1 MNLSMIKN
9 LLAVLLL
16 TVSTLGWAKLTATV
30 DRTVIDNNETLQLV
44 IRYDGQVMSAQ
55 PDFSPL
61 EKDFEVLSNNRQQQ
75 YSWANGRS
83 ESYTDWTMVLMPKRT
98 GLVLIPS
105 LNFKKDVS
113 NAVEIRVR
121 SASSVTA
128 GAGKQPIYTETLV
141 DKDNV
146 YIQQQLVLTHRLYT
160 SVQLTDLSLSD
171 LNVPDVIMQ
180 KIGDSQFQKI
190 INGRNYLII
199 EIKYALF
206 PQVAGKLTIPA
217 LRFGA
222 YESNGRSQ
230 FGGFTNRGTRIFRS
244 TERKTVDVMVR
255 PAHIAADQWMPS
267 SEVQLAEQWST
278 DLSNLTVGEPVTRA
292 IAISAAGL
300 TGAQIT
306 PIPMIESDDYKI
318 YPDQPQLQE
327 QAKGSTILGTRTET
341 LAIVPSRAGEITFPE
356 IKVRWWDTVNQR
368 MQTASLAAK
377 TAQVRPGTAIA
388 NNSAG
393 IQQSSIQPLNIDTQ
407 EVNDKEVEPTLLI
420 KLSLVLNALLIATV
434 AMLLLKRP
442 KTGLA
447 ARASA
452 DPSTPA
458 LLSLKQKFK
467 AIQIQAN
474 KNNLMGMRDAIL
486 DWGRQL
492 FAETPPTTLKDLSLL
507 LADMELQQQFMQ
519 LDRQLYKG
527 DASND
532 QLDIR
537 LLLERL
543 KQQSS
548 FSRKSTAKRGQELQS
563 LYPE

>member
-1 MNLSMIKN
+1 MNVSMVKN
-9 LLAVLLL
+9 LLPLLLL
-16 TVSTLGWAKLTATV
+16 TASTLSWAALTATV
-30 DRTVIDNNETLQLV
+30 DRSVIDSNETLQLV
-44 IRYDGQVMSAQ
+44 IRYDGQVMTGQ

-61 EKDFEVLSNNRQQQ
+61 ENDFEILSNNRQQQ
-75 YSWANGRS
+75 YSWVNGQS

-98 GLVLIPS
+98 GLILIPS
-105 LNFKKDVS
+105 LNFKKDIS

-121 SASSVTA
+121 SASAATT

-141 DKDNV
+141 DKESV
-146 YIQQQLVLTHRLYT
+146 HIQEQLILTHRLYT
-160 SVQLTDLSLSD
+160 SVQLSDLSLSD
-171 LNVPDVIMQ
+171 LNVPDAIMQ
-180 KIGDSQFQKI
+180 KIGDNQFQKI
-190 INGRNYLII
+190 INGRNYLIV
-199 EIKYALF
+199 EVKYALF
-206 PQVAGKLTIPA
+206 PQVAGKLVIPA

-244 TERKTVDVMVR
+244 TESKTIDVMVR

-278 DLSNLTVGEPVTRA
+278 DLNNLTVGEPVTRA

-306 PIPMIESDDYKI
+306 PIQMIESDDYKI

-327 QAKGSTILGTRTET
+327 QAKGSTIVGTRTET
-341 LAIVPSRAGEITFPE
+341 LAMVPGRAGEITFPA
-356 IKVRWWDTVNQR
+356 INVKWWDTVNQR

-377 TAQVRPGTAIA
+377 TVRVSPSIAVAISPATVQPQSMESMAIGASEKPTA
-388 NNSAG
+388 
-393 IQQSSIQPLNIDTQ
+393 PL
-407 EVNDKEVEPTLLI
+407 LLTN
-420 KLSLVLNALLIATV
+420 LSLALNALLIATL

-442 KTGLA
+442 RSGSTG
-447 ARASA
+447 RTSTQSA
-452 DPSTPA
+452 TPA
-458 LLSLKQKFK
+458 LLSLKQKLK
-467 AIQIQAN
+467 AIEIQAD

-486 DWGRQL
+486 VWGRQL

-507 LADMELQQQFMQ
+507 LADMELQQQFTQ
-519 LDRQLYKG
+519 LDRQLYKADTSG
-527 DASND
+527 DP
-532 QLDIR
+532 LDIP
-537 LLLERL
+537 LLLKRL

-548 FSRKSTAKRGQELQS
+548 FSRKSTAERGQKLQS

>member
-1 MNLSMIKN
+1 MNVSMVKN
-9 LLAVLLL
+9 LLPLLL
-16 TVSTLGWAKLTATV
+16 LAVSTLSWAALTATV
-30 DRTVIDNNETLQLV
+30 DRSVIDSNETLQLV
-44 IRYDGQVMSAQ
+44 IRYDGQVMTGQ

-61 EKDFEVLSNNRQQQ
+61 ENDFEILSNNRQQQ
-75 YSWANGRS
+75 YSWVNGQS

-105 LNFKKDVS
+105 LNFKKNVS

-121 SASSVTA
+121 SASAAAA

-141 DKDNV
+141 DKESV
-146 YIQQQLVLTHRLYT
+146 YIQEQLVLTHRLYT
-160 SVQLTDLSLSD
+160 SVQLSDLSLSD
-171 LNVPDVIMQ
+171 LNVPDVILQ
-180 KIGDSQFQKI
+180 KIGDNQYQKT
-190 INGRNYLII
+190 INGRNYLIV

-206 PQVAGKLTIPA
+206 PQVAGKLVIPA

-244 TERKTVDVMVR
+244 TESKIVDVNAR

-278 DLSNLTVGEPVTRA
+278 DLNNLTVGEPVTRA

-306 PIPMIESDDYKI
+306 PIQIIESDDYKI

-327 QAKGSTILGTRTET
+327 QAKDSTIVGARTET
-341 LAIVPSRAGEITFPE
+341 LAMVPGRAGEITFPA
-356 IKVRWWDTVNQR
+356 INVRWWDTVNQR

-377 TAQVRPGTAIA
+377 TVQVRPGTALAISPA
-388 NNSAG
+388 TV
-393 IQQSSIQPLNIDTQ
+393 QPQAMESLAIGAS
-407 EVNDKEVEPTLLI
+407 EKPSE
-420 KLSLVLNALLIATV
+420 LSLLTNLSLAFNALLIA
-434 AMLLLKRP
+434 ALALLLLKRP
-442 KTGLA
+442 RLGLA
-447 ARASA
+447 GRTSTEPA
-452 DPSTPA
+452 TPA

-467 AIQIQAN
+467 AIEIQAD
-474 KNNLMGMRDAIL
+474 KNNMMGMRDAIL
-486 DWGRQL
+486 VWGRQL

-507 LADMELQQQFMQ
+507 LADVELQQQFTQ
-519 LDRQLYKG
+519 LDRQLYKD
-527 DASND
+527 DASGD
-532 QLDIR
+532 QLDIQ
-537 LLLERL
+537 LLLQRL

>member
-1 MNLSMIKN
+1 MNVSMVKN
-9 LLAVLLL
+9 LLPLLL
-16 TVSTLGWAKLTATV
+16 LAVSTLSWAALTATV
-30 DRTVIDNNETLQLV
+30 DRSVIDSNETLQLV
-44 IRYDGQVMSAQ
+44 IRYDGQVMTGQ

-61 EKDFEVLSNNRQQQ
+61 ENDFEILSNNRQQQ
-75 YSWANGRS
+75 YSWVNGQS

-121 SASSVTA
+121 SASAAAA

-141 DKDNV
+141 DKESV
-146 YIQQQLVLTHRLYT
+146 YIQEQLVLTHRLYT
-160 SVQLTDLSLSD
+160 SVQLSDLSLSD
-171 LNVPDVIMQ
+171 LNVPDVILQ
-180 KIGDSQFQKI
+180 KIGDNQYQKT
-190 INGRNYLII
+190 INGRNYLIV

-206 PQVAGKLTIPA
+206 PQVAGKLVIPA

-244 TERKTVDVMVR
+244 TESKIVDVNVR

-278 DLSNLTVGEPVTRA
+278 DLNNLTVGEPVTRA

-306 PIPMIESDDYKI
+306 PIQIIESDDYKI

-327 QAKGSTILGTRTET
+327 QAKSSTIVGTRTET
-341 LAIVPSRAGEITFPE
+341 LAMVPGRAGEITFPA
-356 IKVRWWDTVNQR
+356 INVRWWDTVNQR

-377 TAQVRPGTAIA
+377 TVQVRPSTAVAISPA
-388 NNSAG
+388 TV
-393 IQQSSIQPLNIDTQ
+393 QPQAMESLAIGAS
-407 EVNDKEVEPTLLI
+407 EKPSE
-420 KLSLVLNALLIATV
+420 LSLLTNLSLAFNALLIA
-434 AMLLLKRP
+434 ALALLLLKRP
-442 KTGLA
+442 RSGLA
-447 ARASA
+447 GRTSTEPA
-452 DPSTPA
+452 TPA

-467 AIQIQAN
+467 AIEIQAD
-474 KNNLMGMRDAIL
+474 KNNMMGMRDAIL
-486 DWGRQL
+486 VWGRQL

-507 LADMELQQQFMQ
+507 LADLELQQQFTQ
-519 LDRQLYKG
+519 LDRQLYKD
-527 DASND
+527 DASGD
-532 QLDIR
+532 QLDIQ
-537 LLLERL
+537 LLLQRL

-548 FSRKSTAKRGQELQS
+548 FSRKSTAKRGQKLQS

>member
-1 MNLSMIKN
+1 MNVSMVKN
-9 LLAVLLL
+9 LLPLLL
-16 TVSTLGWAKLTATV
+16 LAVSTLSWAALTATV
-30 DRTVIDNNETLQLV
+30 DRSVIDSNETLQLV
-44 IRYDGQVMSAQ
+44 IRYDGQVMTGQ

-61 EKDFEVLSNNRQQQ
+61 ENDFEILSNNRQQQ
-75 YSWANGRS
+75 YSWVNGQS

-105 LNFKKDVS
+105 LNFKKNVS

-121 SASSVTA
+121 SASAAAA

-141 DKDNV
+141 DKESV
-146 YIQQQLVLTHRLYT
+146 YIQEQLVLTHRLYT
-160 SVQLTDLSLSD
+160 SVQLSDLSLSD
-171 LNVPDVIMQ
+171 LNVPDVILQ
-180 KIGDSQFQKI
+180 KIGDNQYQKT
-190 INGRNYLII
+190 INGRNYLIV

-206 PQVAGKLTIPA
+206 PQVAGKLVIPA

-244 TERKTVDVMVR
+244 TESKIVDVNAR

-278 DLSNLTVGEPVTRA
+278 DLNNLTVGEPVTRA

-306 PIPMIESDDYKI
+306 PIQIIESDDYKI

-327 QAKGSTILGTRTET
+327 QAKDSTIVGTRTET
-341 LAIVPSRAGEITFPE
+341 LAMVPGRAGEITFPA
-356 IKVRWWDTVNQR
+356 INVRWWDTVNQR

-377 TAQVRPGTAIA
+377 TVQVRPSTAVAISPA
-388 NNSAG
+388 TV
-393 IQQSSIQPLNIDTQ
+393 QPQAMESLAIGAS
-407 EVNDKEVEPTLLI
+407 EKPSE
-420 KLSLVLNALLIATV
+420 LSLLTNLSLAFNALLIA
-434 AMLLLKRP
+434 ALALLLLKRP
-442 KTGLA
+442 RSGLA
-447 ARASA
+447 GRTSTEPA
-452 DPSTPA
+452 TPA

-467 AIQIQAN
+467 AIEIQAD
-474 KNNLMGMRDAIL
+474 KNNMMGMRDAIL
-486 DWGRQL
+486 VWGRQL

-507 LADMELQQQFMQ
+507 LADLELQQQFTQ
-519 LDRQLYKG
+519 LDRQLYK
-527 DASND
+527 DNASGD
-532 QLDIR
+532 QLDIQ
-537 LLLERL
+537 LLLQRL

>member
-1 MNLSMIKN
+1 MNVSMVKN
-9 LLAVLLL
+9 LLPLLL
-16 TVSTLGWAKLTATV
+16 LAVSTLSWAALTATV
-30 DRTVIDNNETLQLV
+30 DRSVIDSNETLQLV
-44 IRYDGQVMSAQ
+44 IRYDGQVMTGQ

-61 EKDFEVLSNNRQQQ
+61 ENDFEILSNNRQQQ
-75 YSWANGRS
+75 YSWVNGQS

-105 LNFKKDVS
+105 LNFKKNVS

-121 SASSVTA
+121 SASAAAA

-141 DKDNV
+141 DKESV
-146 YIQQQLVLTHRLYT
+146 YIQEQLVLTHRLYT
-160 SVQLTDLSLSD
+160 SVQLSDLSLSD
-171 LNVPDVIMQ
+171 LNVPDVILQ
-180 KIGDSQFQKI
+180 KIGDNQYQKT
-190 INGRNYLII
+190 INGRNYLIV

-206 PQVAGKLTIPA
+206 PQVAGKLVIPA

-244 TERKTVDVMVR
+244 TESKIVDVNVR

-278 DLSNLTVGEPVTRA
+278 DLNNLTVGEPVTRA

-306 PIPMIESDDYKI
+306 PIQIIESDDYKI

-327 QAKGSTILGTRTET
+327 QAKGSTIVGTRTET
-341 LAIVPSRAGEITFPE
+341 LAMVPGRAGEITFPA
-356 IKVRWWDTVNQR
+356 INVRWWDTVNQR

-377 TAQVRPGTAIA
+377 TVQVRPSTAVAISPA
-388 NNSAG
+388 TV
-393 IQQSSIQPLNIDTQ
+393 QPQAMESLAIGAS
-407 EVNDKEVEPTLLI
+407 EKPSE
-420 KLSLVLNALLIATV
+420 LSLLTNLSLAFNALLIA
-434 AMLLLKRP
+434 ALALLLLKRP
-442 KTGLA
+442 RSGLA
-447 ARASA
+447 GRTSTEPA
-452 DPSTPA
+452 TPA

-467 AIQIQAN
+467 AIEIQAD
-474 KNNLMGMRDAIL
+474 KNNMMGMRDAIL
-486 DWGRQL
+486 VWGRQL

-507 LADMELQQQFMQ
+507 LADLELQQQFTQ
-519 LDRQLYKG
+519 LDRQLYKD
-527 DASND
+527 DASGD
-532 QLDIR
+532 QLDIQ
-537 LLLERL
+537 LLLQRL

-548 FSRKSTAKRGQELQS
+548 FSRKSTATRGQELQS

>member
-1 MNLSMIKN
+1 MNVSMVKN
-9 LLAVLLL
+9 LLPLLL
-16 TVSTLGWAKLTATV
+16 LAVSTLSWAALTATV
-30 DRTVIDNNETLQLV
+30 DRSVIDSNETLQLV
-44 IRYDGQVMSAQ
+44 IRYDGQVMTGQ

-61 EKDFEVLSNNRQQQ
+61 ENDFEILSNNRQQQ
-75 YSWANGRS
+75 YSWVNGQS

-105 LNFKKDVS
+105 LNFKKNVS

-121 SASSVTA
+121 SASAAAA

-141 DKDNV
+141 DKESV
-146 YIQQQLVLTHRLYT
+146 YIQEQLVLTHRLYT
-160 SVQLTDLSLSD
+160 SVQLSDLSLSD
-171 LNVPDVIMQ
+171 LNVPDVILQ
-180 KIGDSQFQKI
+180 KIGDNQYQKT
-190 INGRNYLII
+190 INGRNYLIV

-206 PQVAGKLTIPA
+206 PQVAGKLVIPA

-244 TERKTVDVMVR
+244 TESKIVDVNAR

-278 DLSNLTVGEPVTRA
+278 DLNNLTVGEPVTRA

-306 PIPMIESDDYKI
+306 PIQIIESDDYKI

-327 QAKGSTILGTRTET
+327 QAKDSTIVGTRTET
-341 LAIVPSRAGEITFPE
+341 LAMVPGRAGEITFPA
-356 IKVRWWDTVNQR
+356 INVRWWDTVNQR

-377 TAQVRPGTAIA
+377 TVQVRPGTALAISPA
-388 NNSAG
+388 TV
-393 IQQSSIQPLNIDTQ
+393 QPQAMESLAIGAS
-407 EVNDKEVEPTLLI
+407 EKPSE
-420 KLSLVLNALLIATV
+420 LSLLTNLSLAFNALLIA
-434 AMLLLKRP
+434 ALALLLLKRP
-442 KTGLA
+442 RSGLA
-447 ARASA
+447 GRTSTEPA
-452 DPSTPA
+452 TPA

-467 AIQIQAN
+467 AIEIQAD
-474 KNNLMGMRDAIL
+474 KNNMMGMRDAIL
-486 DWGRQL
+486 VWGRQL

-507 LADMELQQQFMQ
+507 LADLELQQQFTQ
-519 LDRQLYKG
+519 LDRQLYK
-527 DASND
+527 DNASGD
-532 QLDIR
+532 QLDIQ
-537 LLLERL
+537 LLLQRL

-548 FSRKSTAKRGQELQS
+548 FSRKSTATRGQELQS

>member
-1 MNLSMIKN
+1 MNVSMVKN
-9 LLAVLLL
+9 LLPLLL
-16 TVSTLGWAKLTATV
+16 LAVSTLSWAALTATV
-30 DRTVIDNNETLQLV
+30 DRSVIDSNETLQLV
-44 IRYDGQVMSAQ
+44 IRYDGQVMTGQ

-61 EKDFEVLSNNRQQQ
+61 ENDFEILSNNRQQQ
-75 YSWANGRS
+75 YSWVNGQS

-121 SASSVTA
+121 SASAAAA

-141 DKDNV
+141 DKESV
-146 YIQQQLVLTHRLYT
+146 YIQEQLVLTHRLYT
-160 SVQLTDLSLSD
+160 SVQLSDLSLSD
-171 LNVPDVIMQ
+171 LNVPDVILQ
-180 KIGDSQFQKI
+180 KIGDNQYQKT
-190 INGRNYLII
+190 INGRNYLVV

-206 PQVAGKLTIPA
+206 PQVAGKLVIPA

-244 TERKTVDVMVR
+244 TESKIVDVNVR

-278 DLSNLTVGEPVTRA
+278 DLNNLTVGEPVTRA

-306 PIPMIESDDYKI
+306 PIQIIESDDYKI

-327 QAKGSTILGTRTET
+327 QAKGSTIVGTRTET
-341 LAIVPSRAGEITFPE
+341 LAMVPGRAGEITFPA
-356 IKVRWWDTVNQR
+356 INVRWWDTVNQR

-377 TAQVRPGTAIA
+377 TVQVRPSTAVAISPA
-388 NNSAG
+388 TV
-393 IQQSSIQPLNIDTQ
+393 QPQAMESLAIGASGKPS
-407 EVNDKEVEPTLLI
+407 E
-420 KLSLVLNALLIATV
+420 LSLLTNLSLAFNALLIA
-434 AMLLLKRP
+434 ALALLLLKRP
-442 KTGLA
+442 RSGLA
-447 ARASA
+447 GRTSTEPA
-452 DPSTPA
+452 TPA

-467 AIQIQAN
+467 AIEIQAD
-474 KNNLMGMRDAIL
+474 KNNMMGMRDAIL
-486 DWGRQL
+486 VWGRQL

-507 LADMELQQQFMQ
+507 LADVELQQQFTQ
-519 LDRQLYKG
+519 LDRQLYKD
-527 DASND
+527 DASGD
-532 QLDIR
+532 QLDIQ
-537 LLLERL
+537 LLLQRL

-548 FSRKSTAKRGQELQS
+548 FSRKSTATRGQELQS

>member
-1 MNLSMIKN
+1 MNVSMVKN
-9 LLAVLLL
+9 LLPLLL
-16 TVSTLGWAKLTATV
+16 LAVSTLSWAALTATV
-30 DRTVIDNNETLQLV
+30 DRSVIDSNETLQLV
-44 IRYDGQVMSAQ
+44 IRYDGQVMTGQ

-61 EKDFEVLSNNRQQQ
+61 ENDFEILSNNRQQQ
-75 YSWANGRS
+75 YSWVNGQS

-105 LNFKKDVS
+105 LNFKKNVS

-121 SASSVTA
+121 SASAAAA

-141 DKDNV
+141 DKESV
-146 YIQQQLVLTHRLYT
+146 YIQEQLVLTHRLYT
-160 SVQLTDLSLSD
+160 SVQLSDLSLSD
-171 LNVPDVIMQ
+171 LNVPDVILQ
-180 KIGDSQFQKI
+180 KIGDNQYQKT
-190 INGRNYLII
+190 INGRNYLIV

-206 PQVAGKLTIPA
+206 PQVAGKLVIPA

-244 TERKTVDVMVR
+244 TESKIVDVNVR

-278 DLSNLTVGEPVTRA
+278 DLNNLTVGEPVTRA

-306 PIPMIESDDYKI
+306 PIQIIESDDYKI

-327 QAKGSTILGTRTET
+327 QAKGSTIVGTRTET
-341 LAIVPSRAGEITFPE
+341 LAMVPGRAGEITFPA
-356 IKVRWWDTVNQR
+356 INVRWWDTVNQR

-377 TAQVRPGTAIA
+377 TVQVRPSTAVAISPA
-388 NNSAG
+388 TV
-393 IQQSSIQPLNIDTQ
+393 QPQAMESLAIGAS
-407 EVNDKEVEPTLLI
+407 EKPSE
-420 KLSLVLNALLIATV
+420 LSLLTNLSLAFNALLIA
-434 AMLLLKRP
+434 ALALLLLKRP
-442 KTGLA
+442 RSGLA
-447 ARASA
+447 GRTSTEPA
-452 DPSTPA
+452 TPA

-467 AIQIQAN
+467 AIEIQAD
-474 KNNLMGMRDAIL
+474 KNNMMGMRDAIL
-486 DWGRQL
+486 VWGRQL

-507 LADMELQQQFMQ
+507 LADVELQQQFTQ
-519 LDRQLYKG
+519 LDRQLYKD
-527 DASND
+527 DASGD
-532 QLDIR
+532 QLDIQ
-537 LLLERL
+537 LLLQRL

-548 FSRKSTAKRGQELQS
+548 FSRKSTATRGQELQS

>member
-1 MNLSMIKN
+1 MNVSMVKN
-9 LLAVLLL
+9 LLPLLL
-16 TVSTLGWAKLTATV
+16 LAVSTLSWAALTATV
-30 DRTVIDNNETLQLV
+30 DRSVIDSNETLQLV
-44 IRYDGQVMSAQ
+44 IRYDGQVMTGQ

-61 EKDFEVLSNNRQQQ
+61 ENDFEILSNNRQQQ
-75 YSWANGRS
+75 YSWVNGQS

-105 LNFKKDVS
+105 LNFKKNVS

-121 SASSVTA
+121 SASAAAA

-141 DKDNV
+141 DKESV
-146 YIQQQLVLTHRLYT
+146 YIQEQLVLTHRLYT
-160 SVQLTDLSLSD
+160 SVQLSDLSLSD
-171 LNVPDVIMQ
+171 LNVPDVILQ
-180 KIGDSQFQKI
+180 KIGDNQYQKT
-190 INGRNYLII
+190 INGRNYLIV

-206 PQVAGKLTIPA
+206 PQVAGKLVIPA

-244 TERKTVDVMVR
+244 TESKIVDVNAR

-278 DLSNLTVGEPVTRA
+278 DLNNLTVGEPVTRA

-306 PIPMIESDDYKI
+306 PIQIIESDDYKI

-327 QAKGSTILGTRTET
+327 QAKDSTIVGTRTET
-341 LAIVPSRAGEITFPE
+341 LAMVPGRAGEITFPA
-356 IKVRWWDTVNQR
+356 INVRWWDTVNQR

-377 TAQVRPGTAIA
+377 TVQVRPGTALAISPA
-388 NNSAG
+388 TV
-393 IQQSSIQPLNIDTQ
+393 QPQAMESLAIGAS
-407 EVNDKEVEPTLLI
+407 EKPSE
-420 KLSLVLNALLIATV
+420 LSLLTNLSLAFNALLIA
-434 AMLLLKRP
+434 ALALLLLKRP
-442 KTGLA
+442 RSGLA
-447 ARASA
+447 GRTSA
-452 DPSTPA
+452 EPATPA

-467 AIQIQAN
+467 AIEIQAD
-474 KNNLMGMRDAIL
+474 KNNMMGMRDAIL
-486 DWGRQL
+486 VWGRQL

-507 LADMELQQQFMQ
+507 LADVELQQQFTQ
-519 LDRQLYKG
+519 LDRQLYKD
-527 DASND
+527 DASGD
-532 QLDIR
+532 QLDIQ
-537 LLLERL
+537 LLLQRL

-548 FSRKSTAKRGQELQS
+548 FSRKSTATRGQELKS

>member
-1 MNLSMIKN
+1 MNLSMVKN
-9 LLAVLLL
+9 LIPLLLL
-16 TVSTLGWAKLTATV
+16 TVSTLSWAALTATV
-30 DRTVIDNNETLQLV
+30 DRSVIDSNETLQLV
-44 IRYDGQVMSAQ
+44 IRYDGQVMTGQ

-61 EKDFEVLSNNRQQQ
+61 ENDFEILSNNRQQQ
-75 YSWANGRS
+75 YSWVNGQS

-98 GLVLIPS
+98 GLLLIPS
-105 LNFKKDVS
+105 LNFKKEVS

-121 SASSVTA
+121 SASAAAA

-141 DKDNV
+141 DKESV
-146 YIQQQLVLTHRLYT
+146 YIQEQLVLTHRLYT
-160 SVQLTDLSLSD
+160 SVQLSDLSLSD

-180 KIGDSQFQKI
+180 KLGDNQFQKI
-190 INGRNYLII
+190 INGRNYLIV
-199 EIKYALF
+199 EVKYALF
-206 PQVAGKLTIPA
+206 PQVSGKLVIPA

-244 TERKTVDVMVR
+244 TQSKTVDVMVR

-278 DLSNLTVGEPVTRA
+278 DLNNLTVGEPVTRA
-292 IAISAAGL
+292 IAISAKGL

-306 PIPMIESDDYKI
+306 PIQIIESDDYKI

-327 QAKGSTILGTRTET
+327 QVKGSTIIGTRTET
-341 LAIVPSRAGEITFPE
+341 LAMVPGRAGEITFPA
-356 IKVRWWDTVNQR
+356 IDVRWWDTVNQR

-377 TAQVRPGTAIA
+377 TVQVSPSTAVTINPA
-388 NNSAG
+388 AS
-393 IQQSSIQPLNIDTQ
+393 QSQPMETLAMGAS
-407 EVNDKEVEPTLLI
+407 EKPTE
-420 KLSLVLNALLIATV
+420 LSLLTNLSLALNALLIAAL

-442 KTGLA
+442 MSGSTGRTSTEPA
-447 ARASA
+447 
-452 DPSTPA
+452 TPA
-458 LLSLKQKFK
+458 LLSLKQKLK
-467 AIQIQAN
+467 AIEIEAH

-486 DWGRQL
+486 VWGRQL
-492 FAETPPTTLKDLSLL
+492 FAQTPPTTLKELSLL
-507 LADMELQQQFMQ
+507 LADVELQHQFTQ
-519 LDRQLYKG
+519 LDRQLFKD
-527 DASND
+527 DASGD
-532 QLDIR
+532 QLDIE
-537 LLLERL
+537 LLLKRL

>member
-1 MNLSMIKN
+1 MNVSMVKN
-9 LLAVLLL
+9 LLPLLL
-16 TVSTLGWAKLTATV
+16 LAVSTLSWAALTATV
-30 DRTVIDNNETLQLV
+30 DRSVIDSNETLQLV
-44 IRYDGQVMSAQ
+44 IRYDGQVMTGQ

-61 EKDFEVLSNNRQQQ
+61 ENDFEILSNNRQQQ
-75 YSWANGRS
+75 YSWVNGQS

-121 SASSVTA
+121 SASAAAA

-141 DKDNV
+141 DKESV
-146 YIQQQLVLTHRLYT
+146 YIQEQLVLTHRLYT
-160 SVQLTDLSLSD
+160 SVQLSDLSLSD
-171 LNVPDVIMQ
+171 LNVPDVILQ
-180 KIGDSQFQKI
+180 KIGDNQYQKT
-190 INGRNYLII
+190 INGRNYLIV

-206 PQVAGKLTIPA
+206 PQVAGKLVIPA

-230 FGGFTNRGTRIFRS
+230 FGGFTNRGARIFRS
-244 TERKTVDVMVR
+244 TESKIVDVNVR

-278 DLSNLTVGEPVTRA
+278 DLNNLTVGEPVTRA

-306 PIPMIESDDYKI
+306 PIQIIESDDYKI

-327 QAKGSTILGTRTET
+327 QAKGSTIVGTRTET
-341 LAIVPSRAGEITFPE
+341 LAMVPGRAGEITFPA
-356 IKVRWWDTVNQR
+356 INVRWWDTVNQR

-377 TAQVRPGTAIA
+377 TVQVRPSTAVAISPA
-388 NNSAG
+388 TV
-393 IQQSSIQPLNIDTQ
+393 QPQAMESLAIGAS
-407 EVNDKEVEPTLLI
+407 EKPSE
-420 KLSLVLNALLIATV
+420 LSLLTNLSLAFNALLIA
-434 AMLLLKRP
+434 ALALLLLKRP
-442 KTGLA
+442 RSGLA
-447 ARASA
+447 GRTSTEPA
-452 DPSTPA
+452 TPA

-467 AIQIQAN
+467 AIEIQAD
-474 KNNLMGMRDAIL
+474 KNNMMGMRDAIL
-486 DWGRQL
+486 VWGRQL

-507 LADMELQQQFMQ
+507 LADVELQQQFTQ
-519 LDRQLYKG
+519 LDRQLYKD
-527 DASND
+527 DASGD
-532 QLDIR
+532 QLDIQ
-537 LLLERL
+537 LLLQRL

-548 FSRKSTAKRGQELQS
+548 FSRKSTAKRGQKLQS

>member
-1 MNLSMIKN
+1 MNVSMVKN
-9 LLAVLLL
+9 LLPLLL
-16 TVSTLGWAKLTATV
+16 LAVSTLSWAALTATV
-30 DRTVIDNNETLQLV
+30 DRSVIDSNETLQLV
-44 IRYDGQVMSAQ
+44 IRYDGQVMTGQ

-61 EKDFEVLSNNRQQQ
+61 ENDFEILSNNRQQQ
-75 YSWANGRS
+75 YSWVNGQS

-121 SASSVTA
+121 SASAAAA

-141 DKDNV
+141 DKESV
-146 YIQQQLVLTHRLYT
+146 YIQEQLVLTHRLYT
-160 SVQLTDLSLSD
+160 SVQLSDLSLSD
-171 LNVPDVIMQ
+171 LNVPDVILQ
-180 KIGDSQFQKI
+180 KIGDNQYQKT
-190 INGRNYLII
+190 INGRNYLVV

-206 PQVAGKLTIPA
+206 PQVAGKLVIPA

-230 FGGFTNRGTRIFRS
+230 FGGFTNRGARIFRS
-244 TERKTVDVMVR
+244 TESKIVDVNVR

-278 DLSNLTVGEPVTRA
+278 DLNNLTVGEPVTRA

-306 PIPMIESDDYKI
+306 PIQIIESDDYKI

-327 QAKGSTILGTRTET
+327 QAKGSTIVGTRTET
-341 LAIVPSRAGEITFPE
+341 LAMVPGRAGEITFPA
-356 IKVRWWDTVNQR
+356 INVRWWDTVNQR

-377 TAQVRPGTAIA
+377 TVQVRPSTAVAISPA
-388 NNSAG
+388 AV
-393 IQQSSIQPLNIDTQ
+393 QPQAMESLAIGAS
-407 EVNDKEVEPTLLI
+407 EKPSE
-420 KLSLVLNALLIATV
+420 LSLLTNLSLAFNALLIA
-434 AMLLLKRP
+434 ALALLLLKRP
-442 KTGLA
+442 RSGLA
-447 ARASA
+447 GRTSTEPA
-452 DPSTPA
+452 TPA

-467 AIQIQAN
+467 AIEIQAD
-474 KNNLMGMRDAIL
+474 KNNMMGMRDAIL
-486 DWGRQL
+486 VWGRQL

-507 LADMELQQQFMQ
+507 LADLELQQQFTQ
-519 LDRQLYKG
+519 LDRQLYKD
-527 DASND
+527 DASGD
-532 QLDIR
+532 QLDIQ
-537 LLLERL
+537 LLLQRL

-548 FSRKSTAKRGQELQS
+548 FSRKSTATRGQELQS

>member
-1 MNLSMIKN
+1 MNVSMVKN
-9 LLAVLLL
+9 LLPLLL
-16 TVSTLGWAKLTATV
+16 LAVSTLSWAALTATV
-30 DRTVIDNNETLQLV
+30 DRSVIDSNETLQLV
-44 IRYDGQVMSAQ
+44 IRYDGQVMTGQ

-61 EKDFEVLSNNRQQQ
+61 ENDFEILSNNRQQQ
-75 YSWANGRS
+75 YSWVNGQS

-105 LNFKKDVS
+105 LNFKKNVS

-121 SASSVTA
+121 SASAAAA

-141 DKDNV
+141 DKESV
-146 YIQQQLVLTHRLYT
+146 YIQEQLVLTHRLYT
-160 SVQLTDLSLSD
+160 SVQLSDLSLSD
-171 LNVPDVIMQ
+171 LNVPDVILQ
-180 KIGDSQFQKI
+180 KIGDNQYQKT
-190 INGRNYLII
+190 INGRNYLIV

-206 PQVAGKLTIPA
+206 PQVAGKLVIPA

-244 TERKTVDVMVR
+244 TESKIVDVNAR

-278 DLSNLTVGEPVTRA
+278 DLNNLTVGEPVTRA

-306 PIPMIESDDYKI
+306 PIQIIESDDYKI

-327 QAKGSTILGTRTET
+327 QAKSSTIVGTRTET
-341 LAIVPSRAGEITFPE
+341 LAMVPGRAGEITFPA
-356 IKVRWWDTVNQR
+356 INVRWWDTVNQR

-377 TAQVRPGTAIA
+377 TVQVRPGTALAISPA
-388 NNSAG
+388 TV
-393 IQQSSIQPLNIDTQ
+393 QPQAMESLAIGAS
-407 EVNDKEVEPTLLI
+407 EKPSE
-420 KLSLVLNALLIATV
+420 LSLLTNLSLAFNALLIA
-434 AMLLLKRP
+434 ALALLLLKRP
-442 KTGLA
+442 RSGLA
-447 ARASA
+447 GRTSTEPA
-452 DPSTPA
+452 TPA

-467 AIQIQAN
+467 AIEIQAD
-474 KNNLMGMRDAIL
+474 KNNMMGMRDAIL
-486 DWGRQL
+486 VWGRQL

-507 LADMELQQQFMQ
+507 LADLELQQQFTQ
-519 LDRQLYKG
+519 LDRQLYK
-527 DASND
+527 DNASGD
-532 QLDIR
+532 QLDIQ
-537 LLLERL
+537 LLLQRL
-543 KQQSS
+543 KQQSG
-548 FSRKSTAKRGQELQS
+548 FSRKSTAKRGQEFQS

>member
-1 MNLSMIKN
+1 MNVSMVKN
-9 LLAVLLL
+9 LLPLLL
-16 TVSTLGWAKLTATV
+16 LAVSTLSWAALTATV
-30 DRTVIDNNETLQLV
+30 DRSVIDSNETLQLV
-44 IRYDGQVMSAQ
+44 IRYDGQVMTGQ

-61 EKDFEVLSNNRQQQ
+61 ENDFEILSNNRQQQ
-75 YSWANGRS
+75 YSWVNGQS

-105 LNFKKDVS
+105 LNFKKNVS

-121 SASSVTA
+121 SASAAAA

-141 DKDNV
+141 DKESV
-146 YIQQQLVLTHRLYT
+146 YIQEQLVLTHRLYT
-160 SVQLTDLSLSD
+160 SVQLSDLSLSD
-171 LNVPDVIMQ
+171 LNVPDVILQ
-180 KIGDSQFQKI
+180 KIGDNQYQKT
-190 INGRNYLII
+190 INGRNYLIV

-206 PQVAGKLTIPA
+206 PQVAGKLVIPA

-244 TERKTVDVMVR
+244 TESKIVDVNAR

-278 DLSNLTVGEPVTRA
+278 DLNNLTVGEPVTRA

-306 PIPMIESDDYKI
+306 PIQIIESDDYKI

-327 QAKGSTILGTRTET
+327 QAKDSTIVGTRTET
-341 LAIVPSRAGEITFPE
+341 LAMVPGRAGEITFPA
-356 IKVRWWDTVNQR
+356 INVRWWDTVNQR

-377 TAQVRPGTAIA
+377 TVQVRPGTALAISPA
-388 NNSAG
+388 TV
-393 IQQSSIQPLNIDTQ
+393 QPQAMESLAIGAS
-407 EVNDKEVEPTLLI
+407 EKPSE
-420 KLSLVLNALLIATV
+420 LSLLTNLSLAFNALLIA
-434 AMLLLKRP
+434 ALALLLLKRP
-442 KTGLA
+442 RSGLA
-447 ARASA
+447 GRTSTEPA
-452 DPSTPA
+452 TPA

-467 AIQIQAN
+467 AIEIQAD
-474 KNNLMGMRDAIL
+474 KNNMMGMRDAIL
-486 DWGRQL
+486 VWGRQL

-507 LADMELQQQFMQ
+507 LADLELQQQFTQ
-519 LDRQLYKG
+519 LDRQLYK
-527 DASND
+527 DNASGD
-532 QLDIR
+532 QLDIQ
-537 LLLERL
+537 LLLQRL

>member
-1 MNLSMIKN
+1 MNVSMVKN
-9 LLAVLLL
+9 LLPLLL
-16 TVSTLGWAKLTATV
+16 LAVSTLSWAALTATV
-30 DRTVIDNNETLQLV
+30 DRSVIDSNETLQLV
-44 IRYDGQVMSAQ
+44 IRYDGQVMTGQ

-61 EKDFEVLSNNRQQQ
+61 ENDFEILSNNRQQQ
-75 YSWANGRS
+75 YSWVNGQS

-121 SASSVTA
+121 SASAAAA

-141 DKDNV
+141 DKESV
-146 YIQQQLVLTHRLYT
+146 YIQEQLVLTHRLYT
-160 SVQLTDLSLSD
+160 SVQLSDLSLSD
-171 LNVPDVIMQ
+171 LNVPDVILQ
-180 KIGDSQFQKI
+180 KIGDNQYQKT
-190 INGRNYLII
+190 INGRNYLIV

-206 PQVAGKLTIPA
+206 PQVAGKLVIPA

-244 TERKTVDVMVR
+244 TESKIVDVNAR

-278 DLSNLTVGEPVTRA
+278 DLNNLTVGEPVTRA

-306 PIPMIESDDYKI
+306 PIQIIESDDYKI

-327 QAKGSTILGTRTET
+327 QAKDSTIVGTRTET
-341 LAIVPSRAGEITFPE
+341 LAMVPGRAGEITFPA
-356 IKVRWWDTVNQR
+356 INVRWWDTVNQR

-377 TAQVRPGTAIA
+377 TVQVRPSTAVAISPA
-388 NNSAG
+388 TV
-393 IQQSSIQPLNIDTQ
+393 QPQAMESLAIGAS
-407 EVNDKEVEPTLLI
+407 EKPSE
-420 KLSLVLNALLIATV
+420 LSLLTNLSLAFNALLIA
-434 AMLLLKRP
+434 ALALLLLKRP
-442 KTGLA
+442 RSGLA
-447 ARASA
+447 GRTSA
-452 DPSTPA
+452 EPATPA

-467 AIQIQAN
+467 AIEIQAD
-474 KNNLMGMRDAIL
+474 KNNMMGMRDAIL
-486 DWGRQL
+486 VWGRQL

-507 LADMELQQQFMQ
+507 LADLELQQQFTQ
-519 LDRQLYKG
+519 LDRQLYKD
-527 DASND
+527 DASGD
-532 QLDIR
+532 QLDIQ
-537 LLLERL
+537 LLLQRL

>member
-1 MNLSMIKN
+1 MNVSMVKN
-9 LLAVLLL
+9 LLPLLL
-16 TVSTLGWAKLTATV
+16 LAVSTLSWAALTATV
-30 DRTVIDNNETLQLV
+30 DRSVIDSNETLQLV
-44 IRYDGQVMSAQ
+44 IRYDGQVMTGQ

-61 EKDFEVLSNNRQQQ
+61 ENDFEILSNNRQQQ
-75 YSWANGRS
+75 YSWVNGQS

-121 SASSVTA
+121 SASAAAA

-141 DKDNV
+141 DKESV
-146 YIQQQLVLTHRLYT
+146 YIQEQLVLTHRLYT
-160 SVQLTDLSLSD
+160 SVQLSDLSLSD
-171 LNVPDVIMQ
+171 LNVPDVILQ
-180 KIGDSQFQKI
+180 KIGDNQYQKT
-190 INGRNYLII
+190 INGRNYLIV

-206 PQVAGKLTIPA
+206 PQVAGKLVIPA

-244 TERKTVDVMVR
+244 TESKIVDVNVR

-278 DLSNLTVGEPVTRA
+278 DLNNLTVGEPVTRA

-306 PIPMIESDDYKI
+306 PIQIIESDDYKI

-327 QAKGSTILGTRTET
+327 QAKSSTIVGTRTET
-341 LAIVPSRAGEITFPE
+341 LAMVPGRAGEITFPA
-356 IKVRWWDTVNQR
+356 INVRWWDTVNQR

-377 TAQVRPGTAIA
+377 TVQVRPSTAVAISPA
-388 NNSAG
+388 TV
-393 IQQSSIQPLNIDTQ
+393 QPQAMESLAIGAS
-407 EVNDKEVEPTLLI
+407 EKPSE
-420 KLSLVLNALLIATV
+420 LSLLTNLSLAFNALLIA
-434 AMLLLKRP
+434 ALALLLLKRP
-442 KTGLA
+442 RSGLA
-447 ARASA
+447 GRTSTEPA
-452 DPSTPA
+452 TPA

-467 AIQIQAN
+467 AIEIQAD
-474 KNNLMGMRDAIL
+474 KNNMMGMRDAIL
-486 DWGRQL
+486 VWGRQL

-507 LADMELQQQFMQ
+507 LADLELQQQFTQ
-519 LDRQLYKG
+519 LDRQLYKD
-527 DASND
+527 DASGD
-532 QLDIR
+532 QLDIQ
-537 LLLERL
+537 LLLQRL
-543 KQQSS
+543 KQQSG
-548 FSRKSTAKRGQELQS
+548 FSRKSTAKRGQEFQS

>member
-1 MNLSMIKN
+1 MNVSMVKN
-9 LLAVLLL
+9 LLPLLL
-16 TVSTLGWAKLTATV
+16 LAVSTLSWAALTATV
-30 DRTVIDNNETLQLV
+30 DRSVIDSNETLQLV
-44 IRYDGQVMSAQ
+44 IRYDGQVMTGQ

-61 EKDFEVLSNNRQQQ
+61 ENDFEILSNNRQQQ
-75 YSWANGRS
+75 YSWVNGQS

-121 SASSVTA
+121 SASAAAA

-141 DKDNV
+141 DKESV
-146 YIQQQLVLTHRLYT
+146 YIQEQLVLTHRLYT
-160 SVQLTDLSLSD
+160 SVQLSDLSLSD
-171 LNVPDVIMQ
+171 LNVPDVILQ
-180 KIGDSQFQKI
+180 KIGDNQYQKT
-190 INGRNYLII
+190 INGRNYLVV

-206 PQVAGKLTIPA
+206 PQVAGKLVIPA

-230 FGGFTNRGTRIFRS
+230 FGGFTNRGARIFRS
-244 TERKTVDVMVR
+244 TESKIVDVNVR

-278 DLSNLTVGEPVTRA
+278 DLNNLTVGEPVTRA

-306 PIPMIESDDYKI
+306 PIQIIESDDYKI

-327 QAKGSTILGTRTET
+327 QAKGSTIVGTRTET
-341 LAIVPSRAGEITFPE
+341 LAMVPGRAGEITFPA
-356 IKVRWWDTVNQR
+356 INVRWWDTVNQR

-377 TAQVRPGTAIA
+377 TVQVRPSTAVAISPA
-388 NNSAG
+388 TV
-393 IQQSSIQPLNIDTQ
+393 QPQAMESLAIGAS
-407 EVNDKEVEPTLLI
+407 EKPSE
-420 KLSLVLNALLIATV
+420 LSLLTNLSLAFNALLIA
-434 AMLLLKRP
+434 ALALLLLKRP
-442 KTGLA
+442 RSGLA
-447 ARASA
+447 GRTSTEPA
-452 DPSTPA
+452 TPA

-467 AIQIQAN
+467 AIEIQAD
-474 KNNLMGMRDAIL
+474 KNNMMGMRDAIL
-486 DWGRQL
+486 VWGRQL

-507 LADMELQQQFMQ
+507 LADLELQQQFTQ
-519 LDRQLYKG
+519 LDRQLYKD
-527 DASND
+527 DASGD
-532 QLDIR
+532 QLDIQ
-537 LLLERL
+537 LLLQRL

-548 FSRKSTAKRGQELQS
+548 FSRKSTATRGQELQS

>member
-1 MNLSMIKN
+1 MNVSMVKN
-9 LLAVLLL
+9 LLPLLLL
-16 TVSTLGWAKLTATV
+16 TASTLSWAALTATV
-30 DRTVIDNNETLQLV
+30 DRSVIDSNETLQLV
-44 IRYDGQVMSAQ
+44 IRYDGQVMTGQ

-61 EKDFEVLSNNRQQQ
+61 ENDFEILSNNRQQQ
-75 YSWANGRS
+75 YSWVNGQS

-98 GLVLIPS
+98 GLILIPS
-105 LNFKKDVS
+105 LNFKKDIS

-121 SASSVTA
+121 SASAATT

-141 DKDNV
+141 DKESV
-146 YIQQQLVLTHRLYT
+146 HIQEQLVLTHRLYT
-160 SVQLTDLSLSD
+160 SVQLSDLSLSD
-171 LNVPDVIMQ
+171 LNVPDAIMH
-180 KIGDSQFQKI
+180 KIGDNQSQKI
-190 INGRNYLII
+190 INGRNYLIV
-199 EIKYALF
+199 EVKYALF
-206 PQVAGKLTIPA
+206 PQVAGKLVIPA

-244 TERKTVDVMVR
+244 TESKTIDVMVR

-278 DLSNLTVGEPVTRA
+278 DLNNLTVGEPVTRA

-306 PIPMIESDDYKI
+306 PIQMIESDDYKI

-327 QAKGSTILGTRTET
+327 QAKGSTIVGTRTET
-341 LAIVPSRAGEITFPE
+341 LAMVPGRAGEITFPA
-356 IKVRWWDTVNQR
+356 INVKWWDTVNQR

-377 TAQVRPGTAIA
+377 TVRVSPSIAVAISPATVQPQSMESMAIGASEKPTA
-388 NNSAG
+388 
-393 IQQSSIQPLNIDTQ
+393 PL
-407 EVNDKEVEPTLLI
+407 LLTN
-420 KLSLVLNALLIATV
+420 LSLALNALLIATL

-442 KTGLA
+442 RSGSTG
-447 ARASA
+447 RTSTQSA
-452 DPSTPA
+452 TPA
-458 LLSLKQKFK
+458 LLSLKQKLK
-467 AIQIQAN
+467 AIEIQAD

-486 DWGRQL
+486 VWGRQL

-507 LADMELQQQFMQ
+507 LADMELQQQFTQ
-519 LDRQLYKG
+519 LDRQLYKADTSG
-527 DASND
+527 DS
-532 QLDIR
+532 LDIP
-537 LLLERL
+537 LLLKHL

>member
-1 MNLSMIKN
+1 MNVSMVKN
-9 LLAVLLL
+9 LLPLLLL
-16 TVSTLGWAKLTATV
+16 TASTLSWAGLTATV
-30 DRTVIDNNETLQLV
+30 DRSVIDSNETLQLV
-44 IRYDGQVMSAQ
+44 IRYDGQVMTGQ

-61 EKDFEVLSNNRQQQ
+61 ENDFEILSNNRQQQ
-75 YSWANGRS
+75 YSWVNGQS

-98 GLVLIPS
+98 GLILIPS
-105 LNFKKDVS
+105 LNFKKDIS

-121 SASSVTA
+121 SASAATT

-141 DKDNV
+141 DKESV
-146 YIQQQLVLTHRLYT
+146 HIQEQLVLTHRLYT
-160 SVQLTDLSLSD
+160 SVQLSDLSLSD
-171 LNVPDVIMQ
+171 LNVPDAIMQ
-180 KIGDSQFQKI
+180 KIGDNQFQKI
-190 INGRNYLII
+190 INGRNYLIV
-199 EIKYALF
+199 EVKYALF
-206 PQVAGKLTIPA
+206 PQVAGKLVIPA

-244 TERKTVDVMVR
+244 TESKTIDVMVR

-278 DLSNLTVGEPVTRA
+278 DLNNLTVGEPVTRA

-306 PIPMIESDDYKI
+306 PIQMIESDDYKI

-327 QAKGSTILGTRTET
+327 QAKGSTIVGTRTET
-341 LAIVPSRAGEITFPE
+341 LAMVPGRAGEITFPA
-356 IKVRWWDTVNQR
+356 INVKWWDTVNQR

-377 TAQVRPGTAIA
+377 TVRVSPSIAVAISPATVQPQSMESMAIGASEKPTA
-388 NNSAG
+388 
-393 IQQSSIQPLNIDTQ
+393 PL
-407 EVNDKEVEPTLLI
+407 LLTN
-420 KLSLVLNALLIATV
+420 LSLALNALLIATL

-442 KTGLA
+442 RSGSTG
-447 ARASA
+447 RTSTQSA
-452 DPSTPA
+452 TPA
-458 LLSLKQKFK
+458 LLSLKQKLK
-467 AIQIQAN
+467 AIEIQAD

-486 DWGRQL
+486 VWGRQL

-507 LADMELQQQFMQ
+507 LADMELQQQFTQ
-519 LDRQLYKG
+519 LDRQLYKADTSG
-527 DASND
+527 DP
-532 QLDIR
+532 LDIP
-537 LLLERL
+537 LLLKRL

-548 FSRKSTAKRGQELQS
+548 FSRKSTAERGQKLQS

>member
-1 MNLSMIKN
+1 MNVSMVKN
-9 LLAVLLL
+9 LLPLLL
-16 TVSTLGWAKLTATV
+16 LAVSTLSWAALTATV
-30 DRTVIDNNETLQLV
+30 DRSVIDSNETLQLV
-44 IRYDGQVMSAQ
+44 IRYDGQVMTGQ

-61 EKDFEVLSNNRQQQ
+61 ENDFEILSNNRQQQ
-75 YSWANGRS
+75 YSWVNGQS

-121 SASSVTA
+121 SASAAAA

-141 DKDNV
+141 DKESV
-146 YIQQQLVLTHRLYT
+146 YIQEQLVLTHRLYT
-160 SVQLTDLSLSD
+160 SVQLSDLSLSD
-171 LNVPDVIMQ
+171 LNVPDVILQ
-180 KIGDSQFQKI
+180 KIGDNQYQKT
-190 INGRNYLII
+190 INGRNYLVV

-206 PQVAGKLTIPA
+206 PQVAGKLVIPA

-230 FGGFTNRGTRIFRS
+230 FGGFTNRGARIFRS
-244 TERKTVDVMVR
+244 TESKIVDVNVR

-267 SEVQLAEQWST
+267 SKVQLAEQWST
-278 DLSNLTVGEPVTRA
+278 DLNNLTVGEPVTRA

-306 PIPMIESDDYKI
+306 PIQIIESDDYKI

-327 QAKGSTILGTRTET
+327 QAKGSTIVGTRTET
-341 LAIVPSRAGEITFPE
+341 LAMVPGRAGEITFPA
-356 IKVRWWDTVNQR
+356 INVRWWDTVNQR

-377 TAQVRPGTAIA
+377 TVQVRPSTAVAISPA
-388 NNSAG
+388 TV
-393 IQQSSIQPLNIDTQ
+393 QPQAMESLAIGAS
-407 EVNDKEVEPTLLI
+407 EKPSE
-420 KLSLVLNALLIATV
+420 LSLLTNLSLAFNALLIA
-434 AMLLLKRP
+434 ALALLLLKRP
-442 KTGLA
+442 RSGLA
-447 ARASA
+447 GRTSTEPA
-452 DPSTPA
+452 TPA

-467 AIQIQAN
+467 AIEIQAD
-474 KNNLMGMRDAIL
+474 KNNMMGMRDAIL
-486 DWGRQL
+486 VWGRQL

-507 LADMELQQQFMQ
+507 LADVELQQQFTQ
-519 LDRQLYKG
+519 LDRQLYKD
-527 DASND
+527 DASGD
-532 QLDIR
+532 QLDIQ
-537 LLLERL
+537 LLLQRL